1 MDFDSI
7 STLRPGSTLHAGTY
21 RIIRYIANGGF
32 GITYLAEHTLLE
44 KRVVI
49 KELYVKEWCNR
60 DSRGYVTVG
69 VTANRARYSKL
80 HAKFISEAKV
90 QCHLNHSGVV
100 KVTDVFEENGTAYYV
115 MDFIDGES
123 LKDRMHRLGHG
134 MSERE
139 ALGYIRQ
146 VCAALT
152 YVHSKGRLHLDIKP
166 GNIMIDR
173 SGHAILIDFGVSK
186 QYDAESGEN
195 HSTLLGYTPGY
206 SSPEQKSG
214 QMKHFSPASDIYS
227 LGATLYNLLTG
238 KVVPTTDLRICGE
251 PVPPLPAN
259 ITLSTRKAIDAA
271 LQLPKDR
278 RPQSIA
284 AFLEI
289 LDGAPGKAKSS
300 EETTAILPKENE
312 TTRIINKPN
321 IPQSPRKNTPK
332 NSSDTSDFHQRKTFL
347 LIILAILFA
356 VAIVVAIIIM
366 NPGKDNDT
374 HEKVSTEEAPSVPEK
389 VSTEEAPSVPEKE
402 TITVN
407 GVSFDMV
414 RVEGGTF
421 EMGSN
426 DPEASGYEK
435 PVHAETVEDF
445 YIGSTEVTQDTWVA
459 VMGINPSTSKGGNL
473 PVENVSWDDC
483 EEFCNR
489 LNALTGRNFRL
500 PTEAEWEYAARGG
513 ILSRGCEYSGSD
525 FIEIVAWHEGNSNYQ
540 THLVASKQP
549 NELGLYDMSGN
560 VGEWTSDL
568 WSENYG
574 SSRGSGNNGSYRVV
588 RGGSYGTGARPCRS
602 AYRCSG
608 PDGRYNDLGLR
619 LAF

>member
-1 MDFDSI
+1 MDSDI
-7 STLRPGSTLHAGTY
+7 STLQTGSTLHAGTY
-21 RIIRYIANGGF
+21 RIILYIANGGF

-90 QCHLNHSGVV
+90 QCHLNHPGVV

-123 LKDRMHRLGHG
+123 LKDRMQRLGHG
-134 MSERE
+134 MPEAE

-146 VCAALT
+146 VCAALA

-238 KVVPTTDLRICGE
+238 KVVPTTDLRISGD
-251 PVPPLPAN
+251 PIPPIPAN

-289 LDGAPGKAKSS
+289 LDGEATAEAELI
-300 EETTAILPKENE
+300 EETTSFTPKKSN
-312 TTRIINKPN
+312 TPRITPNKPN
-321 IPQSPRKNTPK
+321 PPKPPQPPRKETPI
-332 NSSDTSDFHQRKTFL
+332 NSSSHADSRQRKIFL
-347 LIILAILFA
+347 WIILAILLGA
-356 VAIVVAIIIM
+356 AIVVAIILK
-366 NPGKDNDT
+366 NQGDNISD
-374 HEKVSTEEAPSVPEK
+374 KVSIEEATAEPSI
-389 VSTEEAPSVPEKE
+389 E
-402 TITVN
+402 TPTDKGITFNVK
-407 GVSFDMV
+407 GVEFDMIK
-414 RVEGGTF
+414 VEGGSF
-421 EMGSN
+421 IMGS
-426 DPEASGYEK
+426 DESPYEDDDAK
-435 PVHAETVEDF
+435 PAHSEYVKDY
-445 YIGSTEVTQDTWVA
+445 YIGATEVTQDLWKA
-459 VMGINPSTSKGGNL
+459 VMGSNPSQFHGGNL

-483 EEFCNR
+483 QRFCEK
-489 LNALTGRNFRL
+489 LNDITGRNFRL

-513 ILSRGCEYSGSD
+513 SCSQGFKYSGSD
-525 FIEIVAWHEGNSNYQ
+525 DPELVAWFTYDTGYRST
-540 THLVASKQP
+540 THPVALKQP
-549 NELGLYDMSGN
+549 NELGIYDMSGN
-560 VGEWTSDL
+560 VYEWTSDL
-568 WSENYG
+568 WCRNYSSDRSGAARVYRGGFWGTTKEFCRVEKRVHDLPSSTYG
-574 SSRGSGNNGSYRVV
+574 S
-588 RGGSYGTGARPCRS
+588 
-602 AYRCSG
+602 
-608 PDGRYNDLGLR
+608 LGLR